1 MMDMTAQASS
11 RVETMDPTL
20 GPGSGPLR
28 WAEGVLRDQGMPRE
42 ELGVVLSSEDAEIV
56 RRHLELHLERL
67 EESFLGQRRLAASAL
82 RILTETASVP
92 R

>member
-1 MMDMTAQASS
+1 MEMAEASS
-11 RVETMDPTL
+11 GVGTL
-20 GPGSGPLR
+20 DLAHESGPLA

-42 ELGVVLSSEDAEIV
+42 EIGVLLSSEDAEIV

-67 EESFLGQRRLAASAL
+67 EESFLGQRRRAASAL
-82 RILTETASVP
+82 RILTETAPVP